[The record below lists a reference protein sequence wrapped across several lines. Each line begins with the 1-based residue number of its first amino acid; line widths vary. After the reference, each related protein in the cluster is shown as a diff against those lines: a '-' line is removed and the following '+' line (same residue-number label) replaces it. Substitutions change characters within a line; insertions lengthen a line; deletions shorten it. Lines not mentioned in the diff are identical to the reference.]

1 MLRQIRRNKCTYR
14 FIFLISSSLLGLCYE
29 PHHAQ
34 AWVLCSPLLHLSY
47 HSLVTQVLLLNILL
61 LLVEEALISQRAVTV
76 AFIFLSLDLAHE
88 VCAPYV
94 FVD

>member
-1 MLRQIRRNKCTYR
+1 MPRPGFRVHLA
-14 FIFLISSSLLGLCYE
+14 F
-29 PHHAQ
+29 
-34 AWVLCSPLLHLSY
+34 LHLSY
-47 HSLVTQVLLLNILL
+47 HSLVTQVLLLNFLL

-94 FVD
+94 FVDWMDV

>member
-1 MLRQIRRNKCTYR
+1 MLRATPCPGLGSVFT
-14 FIFLISSSLLGLCYE
+14 SPASLL
-29 PHHAQ
+29 
-34 AWVLCSPLLHLSY
+34 
-47 HSLVTQVLLLNILL
+47 LVTQVLLLNFLL